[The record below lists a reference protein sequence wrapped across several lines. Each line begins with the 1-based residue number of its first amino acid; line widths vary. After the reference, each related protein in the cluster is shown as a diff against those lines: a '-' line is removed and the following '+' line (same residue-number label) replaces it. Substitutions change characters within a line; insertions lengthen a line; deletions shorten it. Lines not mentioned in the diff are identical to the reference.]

1 MIRLLL
7 LLGAA
12 LALGWSVA
20 RWRQA
25 VKVAL
30 YLLVFEGAL
39 RKWVFP
45 DAQDLVYFAKDVF
58 VLGALVGC
66 WQSGRLTS
74 QLRAVPAAIRAFLLA
89 GLALGVVEVFNPEL
103 PTLLVGLLGLRSYFL
118 YASLLFLLPP
128 AFPTERDLVS
138 FLRHFVLLVIPVA
151 LLATLQFRSPA
162 QSVLNAYARGG
173 ATADIA
179 QFGEENRVR
188 VTGTFSYISGFT
200 AYLLGISL
208 LALGLLAAR
217 GFRLRGNLSIFVAL
231 SAAALATFM
240 TGSRGP
246 IVILFLALP
255 IYWWMT
261 VATERGD
268 AGALG
273 RMAAVFALL
282 AALLS
287 YVGTEAIEAFRE
299 RATGGEGEVAERM
312 IYPFTAPLHAFQDGG
327 LFGFGIGST
336 HQALAALTGGA
347 VPDFWL
353 RGIATEAESG
363 RVMLELGPLGFFLIF
378 PIRILLAG
386 LAYRLA
392 TTLRV
397 RTHRALAASCLAYLL
412 SQIVGSVVFD
422 PTNGLLYWFFA
433 GLLLTLQRI
442 EATAPVPA
450 LAPARAKA
458 AARPRRRLDAVTPAW

>member
-1 MIRLLL
+1 VIRFLVIV
-7 LLGAA
+7 AA
-12 LALGWSVA
+12 LASFGWSLT

-25 VKVAL
+25 VKVSL

-39 RKWVFP
+39 RKWVVP
-45 DAQDLVYFAKDVF
+45 GAQDLVYFTKDVF

-66 WQSGRLTS
+66 WQSGELRR
-74 QLRAVPAAIRAFLLA
+74 QIRAVPIGIRALLLA
-89 GLALGVVEVFNPEL
+89 GIAYGTLEVFNPEM
-103 PTLLVGLLGLRSYFL
+103 PTPLVGLLGLRSYFL
-118 YASLLFLLPP
+118 YASLLLLMPGAFLS
-128 AFPTERDLVS
+128 ERELFV
-138 FLRHFVLLVIPVA
+138 FLRRFVLLVIPVA
-151 LLATLQFRSPA
+151 MLAALQFGSPA
-162 QSVLNAYARGG
+162 ESTLNAYARGG
-173 ATADIA
+173 PGADIA
-179 QFGEENRVR
+179 QFGEESRVR

-217 GFRLRGNLSIFVAL
+217 GFRLRGNLAIFAAL

-246 IVILFLALP
+246 IIILFCALP

-261 VATERGD
+261 IATERGD

-273 RMAAVFALL
+273 RMAAIFALL

-299 RATGGEGEVAERM
+299 RAAGGEQEVAGRM
-312 IYPFTAPLHAFQDGG
+312 LYPFTAPLHAFEDGG

-336 HQALAALTGGA
+336 HQALTSITGGA
-347 VPDFWL
+347 VPEFWL
-353 RGIATEAESG
+353 RGIAFEAESG

-378 PIRILLAG
+378 PVRILLAG

-392 TTLRV
+392 TTLRS
-397 RTHRALAASCLAYLL
+397 RLHRGLAASCLAYLL
-412 SQIVGSVVFD
+412 SQVVGNVVFD
-422 PTNGLLYWFFA
+422 PTNGMLYWFFA
-433 GLLLTLQRI
+433 GLLLTLERI
-442 EATAPVPA
+442 EATAAVPA
-450 LAPARAKA
+450 LAKPLA
-458 AARPRRRLDAVTPAW
+458 AVPSPRRKLDPVTPAW